1 MRGFLSRAAAAVP
14 WLTAAAQ
21 GQQAAAARLCVA
33 RATPLGAAAPH
44 TASARPREGE
54 MLPFARR
61 INVAQEHLLM
71 LHGDAV
77 PRDATLDLV
86 GVGAQLPHGRT
97 LREWQTPG

>member
-1 MRGFLSRAAAAVP
+1 
-14 WLTAAAQ
+14 
-21 GQQAAAARLCVA
+21 
-33 RATPLGAAAPH
+33 
-44 TASARPREGE
+44 